1 MFRWNIIAIALSM
14 RRFLIALFPILLGQC
29 VDGSMP
35 GMATPTES
43 RKLTI
48 QSTPVLLDSSNPDL
62 TRVGAFTFLGGWSL
76 TSDTRGFGAISA
88 LNVDGR
94 LVTALSDN
102 GMITQFRF
110 GRFGNV
116 SEAENF
122 RVPDGCGKLV
132 HKFDNDTEALA
143 HDSDT
148 GAWWISYEW
157 HNRICRVDGNLTR
170 AEAVTKPAA
179 IADWP
184 QKKGAETMLR
194 LADGRFLLI
203 AEDVKVGTDP
213 VRAVLFDRDPSD
225 PAAVATPFT
234 YRPPDGYKPTDAAQL
249 PDGRILVLNRRFAI
263 PELFTS
269 KVVIVPA
276 IGENPPKILEGRVI
290 ATLAPPLIADN
301 FEGISITIEEGRPIV
316 WLASDDNFLR
326 WQRTLL
332 LKFGLN

>member
-1 MFRWNIIAIALSM
+1 M

-43 RKLTI
+43 RRLTI
-48 QSTPVLLDSSNPDL
+48 QSTPVLLDSSNPDRR
-62 TRVGAFTFLGGWSL
+62 RVGALTFLGGWSL

-102 GMITQFRF
+102 GTITQLRF

-122 RVPDGCGKLV
+122 AVPDSCGKLV
-132 HKFDNDTEALA
+132 HKYDNDTEGLTR
-143 HDSDT
+143 DSET
-148 GAWWISYEW
+148 GRWWISYEW
-157 HNRICRVDGNLTR
+157 RNGICRLDESFAG
-170 AEAVTKPAA
+170 AEAIAQPRA
-179 IADWP
+179 IAAWP
-184 QKKGAETMLR
+184 KKKGPETILR
-194 LADGRFLLI
+194 LVDGRFLLI
-203 AEDVKVGTDP
+203 AEDVKEGDDP
-213 VRAVLFDRDPSD
+213 VRAVLFDRDPTD
-225 PAAVATPFT
+225 PAAVASSFS

-249 PDGRILVLNRRFAI
+249 PDGRILVLNRRFSI
-263 PELFTS
+263 PALFTS
-269 KVVIVPA
+269 KITIVPA
-276 IGENPPKILEGRVI
+276 IGETPPEILEGKVI
-290 ATLAPPLIADN
+290 ATLAPPLVADN
-301 FEGISITIEEGRPIV
+301 FEGISVTIERGRPII
-316 WLASDDNFLR
+316 WLASDDNFMR